1 MLEIVVLVGIGFFI
15 GGVLKGATGSGAPLV
30 SVPLLTLFYDPQ
42 TAIAIFAIPNVV
54 PNIWQTWRFR
64 EHRMPA
70 GFLWRFAGCGLL
82 GAMVGTIFL
91 ATLPSSWLS
100 LGVALAVLVYVAFK
114 FRNSNWKL
122 PTALAN
128 RLAAPAGMI
137 AGILQGATG
146 ISAPVS
152 ITFLNAMGLARER
165 FVPTIST
172 YFIAVGVTQIPLLIW
187 FDVLT
192 LQWALLGILSM
203 VPLIAGMPVGNWL
216 ARYVSP
222 EQFNRAILV
231 ILLILALGILA
242 DLWLSS

>member
-1 MLEIVVLVGIGFFI
+1 MLEIILLVGIGFFI

-30 SVPLLTLFYDPQ
+30 AVPLLTLFYDPQ
-42 TAIAIFAIPNVV
+42 TAIAIFAIPNVL

-70 GFLWRFAGCGLL
+70 SFLWRFAGCGLL
-82 GAMVGTIFL
+82 GAIIGTVFL

-114 FRNSNWKL
+114 VRNSAWKL
-122 PTALAN
+122 PMASAN
-128 RLAAPAGMI
+128 RLAAPAGTI
-137 AGILQGATG
+137 AGMLQGATG

-152 ITFLNAMGLARER
+152 ITFLNAMGMKRER

-172 YFIAVGVTQIPLLIW
+172 YFISVGVAQIPLLLW
-187 FDVLT
+187 FNVLT
-192 LQWALLGILSM
+192 LQWAMMGVLSL

-216 ARYVSP
+216 ARYISAA
-222 EQFNRAILV
+222 QFNRLTLAILV
-231 ILLILALGILA
+231 VLALGILA
-242 DLWLSS
+242 DLWL